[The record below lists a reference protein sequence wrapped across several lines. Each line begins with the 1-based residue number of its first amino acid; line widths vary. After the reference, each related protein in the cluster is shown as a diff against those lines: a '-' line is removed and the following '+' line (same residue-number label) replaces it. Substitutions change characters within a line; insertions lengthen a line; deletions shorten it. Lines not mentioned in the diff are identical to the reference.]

1 MTWVLIAVVTVALIF
16 DFTNGFHDAANA
28 IATSIGTR
36 ALRPATALTMAAV
49 LNIVG
54 GVIYPTSVANTMTQ
68 IVSTAAASQELVL
81 AALLG
86 AIAWNLVTWHFG
98 IPSSSSHALIGGL
111 VGAAVSASWSIG
123 AVQWHNVAQKVIIP
137 TIASPVIGFIVAAL
151 VTSVLYRLVNG
162 GTGLLEVIIVR
173 ALAFLILT
181 AFWTFILNLIVAE
194 PAQLVGGIKISWKL
208 FIPTSLF
215 DGLPFRDWIAALPGW
230 TVFTPFGGL
239 GAWAVMRGVI
249 GRGPAEVNGRFR
261 LLQTLSAGFMAL
273 EHGHND
279 AQKTMGII
287 TLALVAAHRTDANA
301 GVPLWVK
308 LACATVIG
316 LGTFSGGKRII
327 KTMGMKLVKLEPIDG
342 FAAETVA
349 ASVIN
354 VAGSYGMPISTTHAI
369 TAAITGVGATKRI
382 SAVKWG
388 ITGQILSAW
397 VLTLPAAAFLSGVA
411 FWLLRLFSF
420 GR

>member
-1 MTWVLIAVVTVALIF
+1 MLEVSWILIAVVIVALIF

-36 ALRPATALTMAAV
+36 ALRPTTALAMAAI
-49 LNIVG
+49 LNVVG
-54 GVIYPTSVANTMTQ
+54 GLIYPTKVANTITQ
-68 IVSTAAASQELVL
+68 IVDSQIATQELVL

-86 AIAWNLVTWHFG
+86 AIIWNVITWYYG

-111 VGAAVSASWSIG
+111 IGAAVSASFMLGS
-123 AVQWHNVAQKVIIP
+123 VNWHNVLQKVVIP
-137 TIASPVIGFIVAAL
+137 TVASPITGFLVAAV
-151 VTSVLYRLVNG
+151 VTAVLYRLVHG
-162 GTGLLEVIIVR
+162 GTGPLEKVVVR
-173 ALAFLILT
+173 VLAFVIFA
-181 AFWTFILNLIVAE
+181 AFVTFIFNLLIGELGHLFFHVN
-194 PAQLVGGIKISWKL
+194 ISWKWFL
-208 FIPTSLF
+208 IPGAILSIWIMSL
-215 DGLPFRDWIAALPGW
+215 
-230 TVFTPFGGL
+230 
-239 GAWAVMRGVI
+239 VI

-261 LLQTLSAGFMAL
+261 VLQTLSAGFMAL

-287 TLALVAAHRTDANA
+287 TLALIAAKEIGPKD
-301 GVPLWVK
+301 GVPTWVK

-354 VAGSYGMPISTTHAI
+354 VAGTMGMPISTTHAI

-382 SAVKWG
+382 SAVRWG
-388 ITGQILSAW
+388 VTGQILFAW
-397 VLTLPAAAFLSGVA
+397 IVTLPAAAFLAALSYGG
-411 FWLLRLFSF
+411 LRLLM
-420 GR
+420 R